1 MQNKQLKGPCPLK
14 QTLRSPS
21 SRAAGARVSQH
32 TLCPCARLHG
42 DTCACCFLLLP
53 AALKRSNPQPVSL
66 PWCLVVKQS
75 RTAGR
80 IWGRQKFSC
89 RPFYLQIW
97 AFKCIILIRIYK
109 NVHCLWT
116 KGIMYISLAWKSLDS
131 QLKLYLIC
139 VYTARGGRVLYRL

>member
-1 MQNKQLKGPCPLK
+1 VSVKANPEKPQQ
-14 QTLRSPS
+14 PS
-21 SRAAGARVSQH
+21 SWGSCFPAYLVSMCTPAWRH
-32 TLCPCARLHG
+32 VR
-42 DTCACCFLLLP
+42 LLLP

-89 RPFYLQIW
+89 RPFDLQIW

-131 QLKLYLIC
+131 QLKLHLIC
-139 VYTARGGRVLYRL
+139 VYTDTACCTDCKTLWRTF